1 LDIIADL
8 INGASADDRLRWEK
22 LICFLFVGFGIWV
35 DLFVGFGIW
44 VDLCRVRWGIGVL
57 D

>member
-22 LICFLFVGFGIWV
+22 LICLF
-35 DLFVGFGIW
+35 DLF
-44 VDLCRVRWGIGVL
+44 CRAGGRISDGG
-57 D
+57 